1 MLLIMS
7 TNGYLVPPSQNPERE
22 ELWNE
27 TWKRIDRFLPE
38 LKNSLALEPL
48 QEERTKEVS
57 GGQGVVAPVAD
68 VQEVVAQPTEASEEK
83 QQEQEQPLPAPQ
95 VTEGKA

>member
-1 MLLIMS
+1 MS